1 MYVMPFEKESYVEL
15 PKLYV
20 LCQVSDISN
29 IYFKQLTESSVKYGL
44 VITPFSS
51 DPHAFIVNFIQD
63 KLATDIILYIDGY
76 NTLFNGDKTQLITQ
90 YRWFQEQYGDKA
102 VFSAEK
108 TCCIKGYTPDQ
119 FPKTP
124 FEYRYLHSEAFISS
138 VSALRRILIN
148 EFNPTFFTRLYLDA
162 RILLDTHNLIFN
174 KVYTDDVE
182 QHGKAWFNKI
192 TKSYPLILITDQH
205 SKTFLF
211 ELLNK

>member
-29 IYFKQLTESSVKYGL
+29 IYFKQLTESSLKYGL

-51 DPHAFIVNFIQD
+51 DPQAFIVNFIKD

-76 NTLFNGDKTQLITQ
+76 NTLFNGDKTQIITQ

-138 VSALRRILIN
+138 VSALRRILN
-148 EFNPTFFTRLYLDA
+148 SEFNPQFFTRLYLDA

-174 KVYTDDVE
+174 KVYTDDME

-192 TKSYPLILITDQH
+192 TKSYPLILITN
-205 SKTFLF
+205 T
-211 ELLNK
+211 LNIPK

>member
-1 MYVMPFEKESYVEL
+1 MPFEKESYVEL

-29 IYFKQLTESSVKYGL
+29 IYFKQLTESSVKYGI

-51 DPHAFIVNFIQD
+51 DPKSFIVNFIKD

-138 VSALRRILIN
+138 VSALRRILTN

-162 RILLDTHNLIFN
+162 RILLDTHTLIFN

-182 QHGKAWFNKI
+182 QHGTAWFNKI
-192 TKSYPLILITDQH
+192 TKSYPLILITNQH
-205 SKTFLF
+205 S
-211 ELLNK
+211 NIPI